1 MYLLYISCAANITY
15 MDNNYISLLHDFTS
29 SLRGSTGFLVG
40 KEALEVPFG
49 DRRQAA
55 RVDALVE
62 TTTPD
67 GRTCILAIEMKREA
81 YPRDVR
87 MAISHLMAYRATV
100 PLGTEVALC
109 LVAETISPGSRVALR
124 KAGINYYDQSET
136 LYFRHQTWLVDI
148 ERAPLRT
155 ARKKNIALFSGAR
168 EQVIHALLY
177 HWNRKLDAEYLSG
190 AELAMLA
197 HTSTY
202 TVSSTMQALEQ
213 LDFVESKG
221 SGPSQRRRLRDPAA
235 LLDAWAEEWTRRR
248 EVKTRWYTYAHNGHL
263 TDRVIDGFV
272 EHAQQEWALTGA
284 AAANAIV
291 PRLTN
296 VDRVEVI
303 VQPGEAEQ
311 LASTMGLS
319 QAEKGANVVMI
330 ERTGA
335 SFLFLDEHPERPHS
349 RFASRF
355 IQYLDL
361 LNGYGR
367 NKELAEEFRT
377 QALKIGSSK

>member
-1 MYLLYISCAANITY
+1 
-15 MDNNYISLLHDFTS
+15 MDNLEISLLRDFTS
-29 SLRGSTGFLVG
+29 SLQKATGFRTEHE
-40 KEALEVPFG
+40 EAEVQFG
-49 DRRQAA
+49 NDRRNA
-55 RVDALVE
+55 RLDILVE
-62 TTTPD
+62 TKTPD
-67 GRTCILAIEMKREA
+67 GGSCMLAIAMKRIA

-87 MAISHLMAYRATV
+87 MAISHLMEYRATV
-100 PLGTEVALC
+100 PHDTRVELC
-109 LVAETISPGSRVALR
+109 LVADTISPGSREALR
-124 KAGINYYDQSET
+124 EAGINYYDKSGT
-136 LYFRHQTWLVDI
+136 LYFRHRTWLVDI
-148 ERAPLRT
+148 ERAPIPP
-155 ARKKNIALFSGAR
+155 ARKKDIALFNGAR

-177 HWNRKLDAEYLSG
+177 HWYSKADEGYVTGGELS
-190 AELAMLA
+190 LLS

-235 LLDAWAEEWTRRR
+235 LLDAWAEEWNRRR
-248 EVKTRWYTYAHNGHL
+248 EVKTRWYTYAPRGL
-263 TDRVIDGFV
+263 ITDRVIEGFV
-272 EHAQQEWALTGA
+272 RHARQEWALTGA
-284 AAANAIV
+284 AAANAII

-311 LASTMGLS
+311 LASAIGLA
-319 QAEKGANVVMI
+319 QADKGSNVVMI

-335 SFLFLDEHPERPHS
+335 SLLFLDEHPERPHS

-367 NKELAEEFRT
+367 NKELAEEFRKH
-377 QALKIGSSK
+377 ALKIGSSK

>member
-1 MYLLYISCAANITY
+1 
-15 MDNNYISLLHDFTS
+15 MDNTDISLLHNFTGLLQS
-29 SLRGSTGFLVG
+29 ATGFL
-40 KEALEVPFG
+40 KEHEEVEVQFG
-49 DRRQAA
+49 DPRRNA
-55 RVDALVE
+55 RLDALVE
-62 TTTPD
+62 TKTPD
-67 GRTCILAIEMKREA
+67 GGSCVLAIEMKRTA

-87 MAISHLMAYRATV
+87 MAISQLMEYRATV
-100 PLGTEVALC
+100 PHDTRVELC
-109 LVAETISPGSRVALR
+109 LVADTISPGSREALR
-124 KAGINYYDQSET
+124 EAGINYYDQSGT
-136 LYFRHQTWLVDI
+136 LYFRHHTWLVDI
-148 ERAPLRT
+148 ERAPIRP
-155 ARKKNIALFSGAR
+155 ARKKEVALFSGAR
-168 EQVIHALLY
+168 EQVVHALLY
-177 HWNRKLDAEYLSG
+177 HWYRNADAGYVTG
-190 AELAMLA
+190 AELSFLS

-248 EVKTRWYTYAHNGHL
+248 EMKTRWYAYAPNGNI
-263 TDRVIDGFV
+263 TDRVIEGFV
-272 EHAQQEWALTGA
+272 RHARQEWALTGA

-311 LASTMGLS
+311 LASAIGLS
-319 QAEKGANVVMI
+319 QADKGSNIVMI

-335 SFLFLDEHPERPHS
+335 SLLFLEEHPERLHS
-349 RFASRF
+349 RFASPF

-367 NKELAEEFRT
+367 NKELAEEFRKR
-377 QALKIGSSK
+377 ALKIGSSK

>member
-1 MYLLYISCAANITY
+1 
-15 MDNNYISLLHDFTS
+15 
-29 SLRGSTGFLVG
+29 VQ
-40 KEALEVPFG
+40 FG
-49 DRRQAA
+49 DRPRNA
-55 RVDALVE
+55 RLDALVA
-62 TTTPD
+62 TKTPD
-67 GRTCILAIEMKREA
+67 GGSCVLAIEMKRVA

-87 MAISHLMAYRATV
+87 MAISHLMEYRATV
-100 PLGTEVALC
+100 PSDTQVELC
-109 LVAETISPGSRVALR
+109 LVADTISPGSREVLR
-124 KAGINYYDQSET
+124 KAGINYFDQSGT
-136 LYFRHQTWLVDI
+136 LYFRHHTWLVDI
-148 ERAPLRT
+148 ERAPVHP
-155 ARKKNIALFSGAR
+155 ARKKDIALFRGAR
-168 EQVIHALLY
+168 EQVVHALLN
-177 HWNRKLDAEYLSG
+177 HWYRNPDDEYISG
-190 AELAMLA
+190 GELALLS

-248 EVKTRWYTYAHNGHL
+248 EVKTRWYTYAPSGHI
-263 TDRVIDGFV
+263 TDRVAEGFV
-272 EHAQQEWALTGA
+272 RHARQEWALTGA

-311 LASTMGLS
+311 LASAIGLS
-319 QAEKGANVVMI
+319 QADKGSNVVMI

-335 SFLFLDEHPERPHS
+335 SLLFLDEHPERPHS

-367 NKELAEEFRT
+367 NKELAEEFRKH
-377 QALKIGSSK
+377 ALKIGSSK

>member
-1 MYLLYISCAANITY
+1 
-15 MDNNYISLLHDFTS
+15 MDNNYISLLHDFTRT
-29 SLRGSTGFLVG
+29 LRSTTGFHAG
-40 KEALEVPFG
+40 HETFEVPFG
-49 DRRQAA
+49 DRRQNAQL
-55 RVDALVE
+55 DALLE

-67 GRTCILAIEMKREA
+67 GRTCVLAIEMKRIA

-87 MAISHLMAYRATV
+87 MAISHLMAYRTTAPHDTQV
-100 PLGTEVALC
+100 ELC
-109 LVAETISPGSRVALR
+109 LVAETISPGSRDALR
-124 KAGINYYDQSET
+124 KAGINYYDQSGT

-148 ERAPLRT
+148 ERAPLRP
-155 ARKKNIALFSGAR
+155 ARKKEIALFSGAR
-168 EQVIHALLY
+168 EQVIHALLH
-177 HWNRKLDAEYLSG
+177 HWYSKHDEGYLSG
-190 AELAMLA
+190 SELALLA
-197 HTSTY
+197 QTSTY

-221 SGPSQRRRLRDPAA
+221 AGPSQRRRLRDPAA
-235 LLDAWAEEWTRRR
+235 LLDAWAEEWSRRR
-248 EVKTRWYTYAHNGHL
+248 EVKTRWYTYAHKGNI
-263 TDRVIDGFV
+263 TDQVIDGFV

-303 VQPGEAEQ
+303 IQPGEAEQ
-311 LASTMGLS
+311 LASAMGLS

-335 SFLFLDEHPERPHS
+335 SFLFLHEHPERTRSH
-349 RFASRF
+349 FASRF

-367 NKELAEEFRT
+367 NKELADEFRKL
-377 QALKIGSSK
+377 ALKIGSSK

>member
-1 MYLLYISCAANITY
+1 MQS
-15 MDNNYISLLHDFTS
+15 MDKVELSLLHDFTG
-29 SLRGSTGFLVG
+29 SLQSATGFDIEHIEQAVQ
-40 KEALEVPFG
+40 FG
-49 DRRQAA
+49 EQREQAKIDVVLKA
-55 RVDALVE
+55 K
-62 TTTPD
+62 TPA
-67 GRTCILAIEMKREA
+67 GGSCLLAIELKRVA
-81 YPRDVR
+81 YPRDIR
-87 MAISHLMAYRATV
+87 MAISQLKEYRASFPREDAV
-100 PLGTEVALC
+100 ELFLIAD
-109 LVAETISPGSRVALR
+109 AISPGARETLR
-124 KAGINYYDQSET
+124 EADINYYDQSGT
-136 LYFRHQTWLVDI
+136 LYFRHLTWLVDI
-148 ERAPLRT
+148 ERAPRRQS
-155 ARKKNIALFSGAR
+155 RKKDLALFRGAR
-168 EQVIHALLY
+168 EQVVHALLH
-177 HWNRKLDAEYLSG
+177 HWYANPEEEYISGGMLSYLS
-190 AELAMLA
+190 

-235 LLDAWAEEWTRRR
+235 LLDAWADDWTKRR
-248 EVKTRWYTYAHNGHL
+248 EVKTRWYAYSPRGNITNSVIGAFAHPS
-263 TDRVIDGFV
+263 
-272 EHAQQEWALTGA
+272 QQKEWALTGA

-311 LASTMGLS
+311 LASAMGWT
-319 QAEKGANVVMI
+319 QAEKGANVVLV

-335 SFLFLDEHPERPHS
+335 SFLFLDGHPELPNS

-367 NKELAEEFRT
+367 NKELAEEFR
-377 QALKIGSSK
+377 QRALRIGNTREHET

>member
-1 MYLLYISCAANITY
+1 
-15 MDNNYISLLHDFTS
+15 MDNIDISALHEFTDF
-29 SLRGSTGFLVG
+29 LQKSTGFRTEHEDIKVQ
-40 KEALEVPFG
+40 FG
-49 DRRQAA
+49 NERRNA
-55 RVDALVE
+55 RLDALVE
-62 TTTPD
+62 TKTLD
-67 GRTCILAIEMKREA
+67 GSSCLLAIEMKRIA

-87 MAISHLMAYRATV
+87 MAISHLMEYRATV
-100 PLGTEVALC
+100 PHDTRVALC
-109 LVAETISPGSRVALR
+109 LVAETISPGSREVLR
-124 KAGINYYDQSET
+124 NAGINYYDKSGT
-136 LYFRHQTWLVDI
+136 LYFRHRTWLVDI
-148 ERAPLRT
+148 ERAPISPT
-155 ARKKNIALFSGAR
+155 RKKDIALFSGAR
-168 EQVIHALLY
+168 EQVVHALFHQWY
-177 HWNRKLDAEYLSG
+177 SDADEGYVTGGELSF
-190 AELAMLA
+190 LS

-221 SGPSQRRRLRDPAA
+221 SGPSQRRRLRDPSA
-235 LLDAWAEEWTRRR
+235 LLDAWADEWTRRR
-248 EVKTRWYTYAHNGHL
+248 EVKTRWYTYVARGNI
-263 TDRVIDGFV
+263 TDRVIEGFV
-272 EHAQQEWALTGA
+272 KHARQEWALTGA

-311 LASTMGLS
+311 LASAIGLN
-319 QAEKGANVVMI
+319 QAEKGSNVVMI

-335 SFLFLDEHPERPHS
+335 SLLFLDEHPERPRS

-367 NKELAEEFRT
+367 NKELAEEFRKHV
-377 QALKIGSSK
+377 LKKGSSK

>member
-1 MYLLYISCAANITY
+1 MTY
-15 MDNNYISLLHDFTS
+15 MDNVDISLLHDFTG
-29 SLRGSTGFLVG
+29 SLQSATGFLA
-40 KEALEVPFG
+40 EHEEVEVQFG
-49 DRRQAA
+49 DRRRNA
-55 RVDALVE
+55 RLDALVE
-62 TTTPD
+62 TKTPD
-67 GRTCILAIEMKREA
+67 GGSCVLAIEMKRVA

-87 MAISHLMAYRATV
+87 MAISHLMEYRATAPSDTQV
-100 PLGTEVALC
+100 ELC
-109 LVAETISPGSRVALR
+109 LVADTISPGSREALR
-124 KAGINYYDQSET
+124 KAGINYFDQSGT
-136 LYFRHQTWLVDI
+136 LYFRHHTWLVDI
-148 ERAPLRT
+148 ERAPIRP
-155 ARKKNIALFSGAR
+155 ARKKDIALFRGAR
-168 EQVIHALLY
+168 EQVVHALLC
-177 HWNRKLDAEYLSG
+177 HWYRNPDEGYISGGELS
-190 AELAMLA
+190 LLSQ
-197 HTSTY
+197 TSTY

-221 SGPSQRRRLRDPAA
+221 GGPSQRRRLRDPAA

-248 EVKTRWYTYAHNGHL
+248 EVKTRWYTYAPSGHI
-263 TDRVIDGFV
+263 TDRVIEGFV
-272 EHAQQEWALTGA
+272 RHARQEWALTGA

-303 VQPGEAEQ
+303 VQPGEAEE
-311 LASTMGLS
+311 LASAMGLS
-319 QAEKGANVVMI
+319 QADKGSNVVMI

-349 RFASRF
+349 RFASPF

-367 NKELAEEFRT
+367 NKELAEEFRK

>member
-1 MYLLYISCAANITY
+1 
-15 MDNNYISLLHDFTS
+15 MDNVEISLLHDFTS
-29 SLRGSTGFLVG
+29 SLQSATGFLP
-40 KEALEVPFG
+40 KHEEVEVQFG
-49 DRRQAA
+49 DHRRNA
-55 RVDALVE
+55 RLDALVE
-62 TTTPD
+62 TKTPD
-67 GRTCILAIEMKREA
+67 GRSCVLAIEMKRIA

-87 MAISHLMAYRATV
+87 MAISHLMEYRDTV
-100 PLGTEVALC
+100 AHDTPVELC
-109 LVAETISPGSRVALR
+109 LVAHTISPGSREALR
-124 KAGINYYDQSET
+124 KAGINYYDQSGT
-136 LYFRHQTWLVDI
+136 LYFRHHTWLVDI
-148 ERAPLRT
+148 ERAPIRP
-155 ARKKNIALFSGAR
+155 ARKKDIALFSGAR
-168 EQVIHALLY
+168 EQVVHALLY
-177 HWNRKLDAEYLSG
+177 HWYGKSDEGYVTGEELSH
-190 AELAMLA
+190 LS

-235 LLDAWAEEWTRRR
+235 LLDAWADEWTRRR
-248 EVKTRWYTYAHNGHL
+248 EVKTRWYTYAPSGHI
-263 TDRVIDGFV
+263 TDRVIEGFV
-272 EHAQQEWALTGA
+272 RYARQEWALTGA

-311 LASTMGLS
+311 LASAIGLS
-319 QAEKGANVVMI
+319 QADKGSNVVMI

-335 SFLFLDEHPERPHS
+335 SLLFLDEHPERPHF

-367 NKELAEEFRT
+367 NKELAEEFRKN
-377 QALKIGSSK
+377 ALKIGSSK

>member
-1 MYLLYISCAANITY
+1 
-15 MDNNYISLLHDFTS
+15 
-29 SLRGSTGFLVG
+29 
-40 KEALEVPFG
+40 
-49 DRRQAA
+49 
-55 RVDALVE
+55 
-62 TTTPD
+62 
-67 GRTCILAIEMKREA
+67 
-81 YPRDVR
+81 
-87 MAISHLMAYRATV
+87 MAISHLMEYRATV
-100 PLGTEVALC
+100 PHDTQVELC
-109 LVAETISPGSRVALR
+109 LVAATISPGSREVLR
-124 KAGINYYDQSET
+124 KAGINYYDQSGT

-148 ERAPLRT
+148 ERAPIPP
-155 ARKKNIALFSGAR
+155 ARKKDIALFSGAR
-168 EQVIHALLY
+168 EQVVHALLY
-177 HWNRKLDAEYLSG
+177 DWYRNADEGYVTGGELS
-190 AELAMLA
+190 LLSR
-197 HTSTY
+197 TSTY

-221 SGPSQRRRLRDPAA
+221 SGPYQRRRLRDPAA

-248 EVKTRWYTYAHNGHL
+248 EVKTRWYTYAPGGHII
-263 TDRVIDGFV
+263 DRVIEGFV
-272 EHAQQEWALTGA
+272 KHARQEWALTGA

-311 LASTMGLS
+311 LASAIGLS
-319 QAEKGANVVMI
+319 QADKGSNVVMI
-330 ERTGA
+330 ERAGA

-367 NKELAEEFRT
+367 NKELAEEFRKY
-377 QALKIGSSK
+377 ALKIESSK

>member
-1 MYLLYISCAANITY
+1 MAH
-15 MDNNYISLLHDFTS
+15 MDKVNISLLHDFTG
-29 SLRGSTGFLVG
+29 SLQSATGFLTAH
-40 KEALEVPFG
+40 EEVEVQFG
-49 DRRQAA
+49 DHRRNA
-55 RVDALVE
+55 RLDALVE
-62 TTTPD
+62 TRTPD
-67 GRTCILAIEMKREA
+67 GGSCVLAIEMKRIA

-87 MAISHLMAYRATV
+87 MAISHLMEFRATV
-100 PLGTEVALC
+100 PHDTRVELC
-109 LVAETISPGSRVALR
+109 LVADTISPGSREALR
-124 KAGINYYDQSET
+124 KAGINYYDQSGT
-136 LYFRHQTWLVDI
+136 LYFRHHTWLVDI
-148 ERAPLRT
+148 ERAPIRPV
-155 ARKKNIALFSGAR
+155 RKKDIALFSGAR
-168 EQVIHALLY
+168 EQVVHALLY
-177 HWNRKLDAEYLSG
+177 HWYRNADEGYVTGGELS
-190 AELAMLA
+190 LLS
-197 HTSTY
+197 HTSTF

-235 LLDAWAEEWTRRR
+235 LLDAWAEEWARRR
-248 EVKTRWYTYAHNGHL
+248 EVKTRWYTYAPSGHI
-263 TDRVIDGFV
+263 TDRVIEGFV
-272 EHAQQEWALTGA
+272 RHARQEWALTGA

-311 LASTMGLS
+311 LASAIGLS
-319 QAEKGANVVMI
+319 QADKGSNVVMI

-335 SFLFLDEHPERPHS
+335 SLLFLDEHPERPHS

-367 NKELAEEFRT
+367 NKELAEAFRKH
-377 QALKIGSSK
+377 ALKIGSSK